1 MSVSNVIKTA
11 VGGLLLLAVEQAVA
25 APQDLPVKTISV
37 PAYNMI
43 TDTLQSIMPTIEGKR
58 NDFAMQQICA
68 LARGEKTQQDVIT
81 TLKEKGVDTA
91 KIPRS
96 GSVASLLVNGDKEQ
110 QQMTCAVYLAN
121 SVFAPVNNGGYFS
134 KQPTKEKADKK
145 EAKSSGWSF
154 WKSDKQ
160 QTTSEKTEQIV
171 FNQPQFIHDAQ
182 VKMAIVQATAQMYA
196 VIAEN
201 IQNEKDQYWAGY
213 QQKIAGIVYN
223 YAPEYLRKITMF
235 YKSNSAKSLVPVNVT
250 LNSFTVA
257 NATGDVLTQQAG
269 NVMFT
274 SKGVPWF
281 GSGKILGKEY
291 FSDVMVIN
299 DVQAQVQPQ
308 QQTTTEEN
316 DKATPVINN
325 KKSSNK

>member
-1 MSVSNVIKTA
+1 MSVSHVIKTA
-11 VGGLLLLAVEQAVA
+11 VSGLLLLVAEHAVA
-25 APQDLPVKTISV
+25 SPQDLPVKSISV

-43 TDTLQSIMPTIEGKR
+43 TDTLQSIIPTIDGKR

-68 LARGEKTQQDVIT
+68 LARGEKPQQDVNA
-81 TLKEKGVDTA
+81 TLKEKGVDIT

-96 GSVASLLVNGDKEQ
+96 GSVASLLINGDKEQ

-121 SVFAPVNNGGYFS
+121 SVFAPVNNAGYFS
-134 KQPTKEKADKK
+134 KQSGKEKAEPERKT
-145 EAKSSGWSF
+145 SGWNF
-154 WKSDKQ
+154 WKSDKKEA
-160 QTTSEKTEQIV
+160 TPAKAEQVV
-171 FNQPQFIHDAQ
+171 FNQAQFIHDAK

-201 IQNEKDQYWAGY
+201 IQDDKNQYWADY
-213 QQKIAGIVYN
+213 QQKIASIIYN
-223 YAPEYLRKITMF
+223 YAPEYLRKITLF
-235 YKSNSAKSLVPVNVT
+235 YKGNAAKPLMPVNVT
-250 LNSFTVA
+250 LNSFIVA

-274 SKGVPWF
+274 SKGVAWF

-299 DVQAQVQPQ
+299 PAQPQ
-308 QQTTTEEN
+308 QQTSTAEEA
-316 DKATPVINN
+316 KEVPAVNN
-325 KKSSNK
+325 KNSIKK

>member
-1 MSVSNVIKTA
+1 MYVSNVIKTA
-11 VGGLLLLAVEQAVA
+11 FGGLLLLTMQQVIA
-25 APQDLPVKTISV
+25 APQDLPVKSISV

-68 LARGEKTQQDVIT
+68 LARGEKTQEGINA
-81 TLKEKGVDTA
+81 TLKEKGIDVA
-91 KIPRS
+91 KIPRN
-96 GSVASLLVNGDKEQ
+96 GSVASLLINGDREQ

-121 SVFAPVNNGGYFS
+121 SVFAPVNNASYFS
-134 KQPTKEKADKK
+134 RQPAKEKADK
-145 EAKSSGWSF
+145 EPKSTGWSF
-154 WKSDKQ
+154 WQSDKKEV
-160 QTTSEKTEQIV
+160 QTPKTEQVI
-171 FNQPQFIHDAQ
+171 FNQAQFVHDAQ

-201 IQNEKDQYWAGY
+201 IQDNKNQYWADY
-213 QQKIAGIVYN
+213 QQKIASIVYN
-223 YAPEYLRKITMF
+223 YAPEYLRKISLF
-235 YKSNSAKSLVPVNVT
+235 YKSAAAQSLVPINVS

-257 NATGDVLTQQAG
+257 NSSGDMLTQQAG

-274 SKGVPWF
+274 SKGVTWF

-299 DVQAQVQPQ
+299 AVQTQAKLPQPTLQ
-308 QQTTTEEN
+308 EEN
-316 DKATPVINN
+316 VSEAPAVNN
-325 KKSSNK
+325 KKSSKK

>member
-1 MSVSNVIKTA
+1 MSVSNVFKTA
-11 VGGLLLLAVEQAVA
+11 VGGLLLLAAEQTVA

-68 LARGEKTQQDVIT
+68 LARGEKSQQDVIT
-81 TLKEKGVDTA
+81 TLKEKGVDTV

-121 SVFAPVNNGGYFS
+121 SVFVPVNNAGYFT
-134 KQPTKEKADKK
+134 KQSVKEKSEPEKKSTGWSFWNSDKK
-145 EAKSSGWSF
+145 EAASAKA
-154 WKSDKQ
+154 
-160 QTTSEKTEQIV
+160 EKVV
-171 FNQPQFIHDAQ
+171 FNQVQFIHDAQ

-201 IQNEKDQYWAGY
+201 IQDDKNQYWADY
-213 QQKIAGIVYN
+213 QQKIASIVYN
-223 YAPEYLRKITMF
+223 YAPEYLRKITLF
-235 YKSNSAKSLVPVNVT
+235 YKGNAAKPLVPVNVT

-274 SKGVPWF
+274 SKGVVWF

-299 DVQAQVQPQ
+299 PAQPQ
-308 QQTTTEEN
+308 QQTTEVP
-316 DKATPVINN
+316 AINN
-325 KKSSNK
+325 KNSTKK